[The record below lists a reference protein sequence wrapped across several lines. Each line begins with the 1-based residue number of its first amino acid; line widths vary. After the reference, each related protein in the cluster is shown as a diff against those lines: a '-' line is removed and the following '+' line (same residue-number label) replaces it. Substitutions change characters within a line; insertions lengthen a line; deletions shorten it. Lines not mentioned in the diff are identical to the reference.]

1 MVSLTT
7 ANNALKD
14 VYVGVV
20 ANQLNINANPLLS
33 QIKRSNKDIWGKE
46 IVKMTTY
53 GINGGIGAG
62 EETGALPM
70 ATGNSYAQIRATL
83 KNLYGQLEISDKAI
97 KSSANNIG
105 AFVDL
110 LAYEMEGL
118 VKSSS
123 FNLGRMLY
131 GDGSGKVATI
141 SAVDVAT
148 KTITCD
154 SVRNIIEGMV
164 LDAFA
169 DTTKKSTGAIKVTYV
184 DRTNNKFTFDGDI
197 YAGSEL
203 AKDQVLYVQG
213 SKDLEITGLGKLFST
228 DDTLYGLSKTTYP
241 WLKSYKTD
249 STEKEISDMLIQE
262 AIDFLEEN
270 NDAGINFIS
279 CSSKVR
285 RAYQQ
290 YLTAYRRNVDIAE
303 LAGGFKTITHNG
315 IPVVADRFVEDDAMY
330 LLNTNDF
337 TLHELDD
344 WKWIESE
351 DGSVLRQ
358 NAGHATYSA
367 TLVKYA
373 ELICDKPA
381 SQAKICGIKATVTNP
396 FLPNVTVNNI
406 ANPQG

>member
-1 MVSLTT
+1 MVSIST
-7 ANNALKD
+7 ADNALKE

-20 ANQLNINANPLLS
+20 ANQLNINANPLLA
-33 QIKRSNKDIWGKE
+33 QIKRSNKNIMGKE

-53 GINGGIGAG
+53 GINGGVGAG
-62 EETGALPM
+62 EETGELPV
-70 ATGNSYAQIRATL
+70 ASGNNYAQIRATL

-118 VKSSS
+118 VKASS

-141 SAVDVAT
+141 SAVDSST
-148 KTITCD
+148 KVVTCD
-154 SVRNIIEGMV
+154 SVKNLIEGMV
-164 LDAFA
+164 LNAYAGD
-169 DTTKKSTGAIKVTYV
+169 TKKNTGVIKVTYV
-184 DRTNNKFTFDGDI
+184 DRANNKFSFDTSL

-203 AKDQVLYVQG
+203 AANQVLYVQG
-213 SKDLEITGLGKLFST
+213 SKGLEISGLGKLFST
-228 DDTLYGLSKTTYP
+228 EDSIYGLSKTVYP
-241 WLKSYKTD
+241 WLAPYQTD
-249 STEKEISDMLIQE
+249 NTAKEVSDMLIQQ
-262 AIDFLEEN
+262 ALDFLEEN
-270 NDAGINFIS
+270 TGSQINFIA

-285 RAYQQ
+285 RAYQE

-315 IPVVADRFVEDDAMY
+315 IPVVADRFVDDDTMF

-344 WKWIESE
+344 WKWIEGE
-351 DGSVLRQ
+351 DGRVLRQ
-358 NAGHATYSA
+358 NPGHATYSA

-373 ELICDKPA
+373 ELICDRPA
-381 SQAKICGIKATVTNP
+381 AQAKICGIKATVTNP
-396 FLPNVTVNNI
+396 FLPSTNAGSN
-406 ANPQG
+406 

>member
-70 ATGNSYAQIRATL
+70 ATGNSYAQLRATL

-141 SAVDVAT
+141 SAVDTTT

-169 DTTKKSTGAIKVTYV
+169 TSTKKNTGAIKVTYV
-184 DRTNNKFTFDGDI
+184 DRVNNKFKFDGDI

-228 DDTLYGLSKTTYP
+228 EDTLYGLSKTAYP

-344 WKWIESE
+344 WKWIEGE

-381 SQAKICGIKATVTNP
+381 AQAKICGIKASVTNP
-396 FLPNVTVNNI
+396 FIPNVTVNNVT
-406 ANPQG
+406 NPQG

>member
-1 MVSLTT
+1 MVSVTT
-7 ANNALKD
+7 ADNALKE

-62 EETGALPM
+62 EEAGNLPL
-70 ATGNSYAQIRATL
+70 ATGNNYAQIRATL

-97 KSSANNIG
+97 KSSSNNIG

-118 VKSSS
+118 VKASS

-141 SAVDVAT
+141 ASVDASS
-148 KTITCD
+148 KTVTCD
-154 SVRNIIEGMV
+154 SVKNLIEGMI
-164 LDAFA
+164 LDAYA
-169 DTTKKSTGAIKVTYV
+169 GDVKKSTGSIKVAFV
-184 DRTNNKFTFDGDI
+184 DRSNNKFTFDTSL
-197 YAGSEL
+197 YAGEEL
-203 AKDQVLYVQG
+203 AEGQVLYVQG
-213 SKDLEITGLGKLFST
+213 SKGLEISGLGKLFSSQ
-228 DDTLYGLSKTTYP
+228 DSIYGLSKTEFP
-241 WLKSYKTD
+241 WLKPYTTD
-249 STEKEISDMLIQE
+249 STQKEVSDMLIQE
-262 AIDFLEEN
+262 ALDFLEEN
-270 NDAGINFIS
+270 NGSQINFIA

-290 YLTAYRRNVDIAE
+290 YLTAYRRNVDVTE
-303 LAGGFKTITHNG
+303 LAGGYKTITHNG
-315 IPVVADRFVEDDAMY
+315 IPVVADRFVDDDTMF

-344 WKWIESE
+344 WKWLESE
-351 DGSVLRQ
+351 DGRVLRQ
-358 NAGHATYSA
+358 NPGHATFTA

-373 ELICDKPA
+373 ELICDRPA
-381 SQAKICGIKATVTNP
+381 SQAKICGIKGTVTNP
-396 FLPNVTVNNI
+396 FVG
-406 ANPQG
+406 A